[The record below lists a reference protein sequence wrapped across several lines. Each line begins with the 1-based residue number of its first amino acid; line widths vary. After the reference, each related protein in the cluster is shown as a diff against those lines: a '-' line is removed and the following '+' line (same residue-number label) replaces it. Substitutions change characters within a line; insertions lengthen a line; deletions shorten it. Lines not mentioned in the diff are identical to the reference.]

1 MPFLVLV
8 SMKFFCKQRGRAHK
22 LDATHR
28 LSGAAVP
35 RARIFPQQS
44 VTTRC
49 LKLSSACLRQIVSP
63 FAAQSCAALCTAV
76 ASFMSLHHFS
86 ANVYLS
92 KNPYTAQAQLPSRI
106 TEHTR
111 GRLRLVS
118 RQPFKL
124 IVRSPPTR
132 HRVTAA
138 AKRAFSLHRPSL
150 QPRSNKTKR
159 FHKARA
165 PAAASARALSLPAA
179 CIWPAPP
186 AAPARDYAQ
195 N

>member
-1 MPFLVLV
+1 
-8 SMKFFCKQRGRAHK
+8 
-22 LDATHR
+22 
-28 LSGAAVP
+28 
-35 RARIFPQQS
+35 
-44 VTTRC
+44 
-49 LKLSSACLRQIVSP
+49 VSP

-138 AKRAFSLHRPSL
+138 AKQAFSLHRPSL
-150 QPRSNKTKR
+150 QPRSK
-159 FHKARA
+159 
-165 PAAASARALSLPAA
+165 
-179 CIWPAPP
+179 
-186 AAPARDYAQ
+186 Q
-195 N
+195 NEAFS